1 MASTAQF
8 KRYLWLV
15 DVIYSA
21 GEITRDEINRRWAN
35 SVCNENKESVY
46 PERTFHRHRED
57 IAQLFG
63 IEIECSKTCGNVYR
77 IANKERMKERRSWVI
92 DNFAINNLVNFDP
105 SIGARIVFED
115 IPEGNRYVGTIA
127 TAMQEGKMLW
137 MSYQGF
143 NRTEAHSF
151 LVAPYCLKVDKQR
164 WYMVGKPED
173 HPEEKDP
180 RVYALDRVKE
190 LGLTDKKWQFPKDFD
205 ANDFFSGHFGVDHQ
219 GEPELVRIRVD
230 ALTARYMKT
239 LPLHHSQKEEVKT
252 PEYSEFSFYIALT
265 YDFIQELR
273 KQGSNLQ
280 VLAPDHLREEFVQ
293 EYQNAL
299 DKYRTL

>member
-1 MASTAQF
+1 MASINQF

-21 GEITRDEINRRWAN
+21 GEITRDEINRRWVN
-35 SVCNENKESVY
+35 SVCNESKESVY

-63 IEIECSKTCGNVYR
+63 IEIECSKSAGNIYR
-77 IANKERMKERRSWVI
+77 IANKEQMTERRSWVI
-92 DNFAINNLVNFDP
+92 DNFAINTLVNFDP
-105 SIGARIVFED
+105 SVGERIIFED
-115 IPEGNRYVGTIA
+115 IPEGNRYHGTIA

-137 MSYQGF
+137 MSNQGF
-143 NRTEAHSF
+143 NQTEAHAF
-151 LVAPYCLKVDKQR
+151 LVAPYCIKVFHQR

-173 HPEEKDP
+173 HPEETEP
-180 RVYALDRVKE
+180 RVYALDSVKE
-190 LGLTDKKWQFPKDFD
+190 LGLTDKKWHFPKDFD
-205 ANDFFSGHFGVDHQ
+205 ANAFFSGHFGVDHQ
-219 GEPELVRIRVD
+219 GEPEHVRIRVD
-230 ALTARYMKT
+230 ARTAQSMNT
-239 LPLHHSQKEEVKT
+239 LPLHHSQKEELRT
-252 PEYSEFSFYIALT
+252 PEYSEFSFFIALT
-265 YDFIQELR
+265 YDFKQELR

-280 VLAPDHLREEFVQ
+280 VLAPDHLRDEFVQ